1 MRTMYRCFF
10 PLADPYGVGGALIDE
25 IADRVQLWSGRP
37 GRPEGAEALDWL
49 DYEQGQQGCS
59 SRAVAAGDDGERI
72 WAYRFLKID
81 SLDSLVT
88 WQVDIAVEE
97 IEGGDGSE
105 GGEDGEGKRTR
116 GCRFSLGLL
125 LGDESGRLRPLRR
138 HATRPRIVPS
148 LLEDFDCPVGLRATP
163 RKIHADEG
171 EIESFVDLLL
181 DEERSHPSI
190 LVSPERQS
198 GVPISDAQR
207 LPDQLAGLAVV
218 HVLHGPEAGKLL
230 GERIGQRQVPVGG
243 GVRLFWPG
251 WTQQSPLREH
261 PTFSAPRIVEARR
274 LATGG
279 FAGYLLDRVAQQAV
293 LFAPQGYPNWQ
304 KAFTRFY
311 REELRG
317 QEELSDEVVEW
328 IQELENENSDL
339 ENELER
345 EREERVGLEKECER
359 LRWELRSAQD
369 RSRTSGA
376 AQGAKGGKGAPSGKP
391 KSFASLSAVLQSV
404 VSDYPDRLVVQLNK
418 QSNKKYRYSDPN
430 EAFTAL
436 TWLATDYYEWRIRE
450 RGSLTHRQL
459 DTELRSRCGWM
470 YRPNQSK
477 ETVGE
482 FESWYQTRF
491 RGEDLEIHEHIGK
504 GNTKRQGEKS
514 IRIAFA
520 WHEKTRR
527 VVIGFVGQHQRT
539 RAS

>member
-1 MRTMYRCFF
+1 MAR
-10 PLADPYGVGGALIDE
+10 
-25 IADRVQLWSGRP
+25 
-37 GRPEGAEALDWL
+37 
-49 DYEQGQQGCS
+49 
-59 SRAVAAGDDGERI
+59 
-72 WAYRFLKID
+72 
-81 SLDSLVT
+81 
-88 WQVDIAVEE
+88 
-97 IEGGDGSE
+97 
-105 GGEDGEGKRTR
+105 
-116 GCRFSLGLL
+116 
-125 LGDESGRLRPLRR
+125 ESGRGAVASRSGSCSGTSRGGCGPLPAARD
-138 HATRPRIVPS
+138 AARIVPS
-148 LLEDFDCPVGLRATP
+148 CWRTLTVPSGCGPRQ

-317 QEELSDEVVEW
+317 QGGTLRRGRGVDPGARKREQRSG
-328 IQELENENSDL
+328 
-339 ENELER
+339 ER
-345 EREERVGLEKECER
+345 ARARTRRARGLEKECER

-404 VSDYPDRLVVQLNK
+404 VSDYPERLVVQLNK